1 MFPFVGNFKS
11 IKEVLTS
18 HELAALGD
26 TFINFVYSLSLSKM
40 RNRPTGARV
49 KGSVLSGSLKASGL
63 RSFLPSRIDSH
74 KQADAAEALIVYAWM
89 KQLISIHEIVLI
101 LSETEKATEAF
112 TNLLTEIKRRVNKK
126 GF

>member
-26 TFINFVYSLSLSKM
+26 AFVNFVYSLSLSKM

-89 KQLISIHEIVLI
+89 RQLISIHEIVLI

>member
-1 MFPFVGNFKS
+1 MFPFVGNFKN

-26 TFINFVYSLSLSKM
+26 AFVNFVYSLSLSKM

-63 RSFLPSRIDSH
+63 RSFLPSRMDTH

-101 LSETEKATEAF
+101 LGETEKATEAF
-112 TNLLTEIKRRVNKK
+112 TNLLTEIKRRVNKR

>member
-26 TFINFVYSLSLSKM
+26 TFVNFVYSLSLSKM
-40 RNRPTGARV
+40 RNRPTGVRV

-63 RSFLPSRIDSH
+63 RSFLPSRMDSH
-74 KQADAAEALIVYAWM
+74 RQADAAEALIVYAWM

-112 TNLLTEIKRRVNKK
+112 TNLLTEIKGRVNKK